1 MTFSIVAIDPETGE
15 AGFAIASCCWDAG
28 QVCMAKP
35 TGAIASQAN
44 GNVQFLSIFFE
55 KLDEGLS
62 LEQIME
68 HLRTIDPDIQTRQI
82 GMVSPG
88 KTFAFTGE
96 KCSFWNGHR
105 TGKNY
110 SCQGNILVGPQVIEA
125 MARTFESAE
134 GQLFE
139 RLYAA
144 MKAADAAGGDSR
156 GRQSARLMVAGK
168 GAGAIDITI
177 EDSENPVAEMGRI
190 LDVRRNLVQI
200 FGYLGEFSKAEDADK
215 LAILEKYRDFLDD
228 KREPRYLDWWET
240 LADSYYKIGEREKA
254 IEIYRIY
261 LAINPGMARI
271 FRENA
276 KAGNFPKDVARAL
289 DIKFNH
295 SNNRD

>member
-28 QVCMAKP
+28 QVCMARP

-44 GNVQFLSIFFE
+44 GNVGFLKIFFE
-55 KLDEGLS
+55 KLEEGLS
-62 LEQIME
+62 PEQIME
-68 HLRTIDPDIQTRQI
+68 HFQSIDEEFQTRQI
-82 GMVSPG
+82 GMVSSSG
-88 KTFAFTGE
+88 DVIAFTGQ

-125 MARTFESAE
+125 MASEFEKTE

-144 MKAADAAGGDSR
+144 LKTADAAGGDSR

-168 GAGAIDITI
+168 GVGEIDITI
-177 EDSENPVAEMGRI
+177 EDSQDPVAEMGRI
-190 LDVRRNLVQI
+190 LDVRRNLVRI

-215 LAILEKYRDFLDD
+215 PAVLKKYRDFLQD
-228 KREPRYLDWWET
+228 KRETRYLDWWET
-240 LADSYYKIGEREKA
+240 LADSYYKLGEKEKA

-261 LAINPGMARI
+261 LEIRPDMARI

-276 KAGNFPKDVARAL
+276 KAGNFPKDVLEAL
-289 DIKFNH
+289 GG
-295 SNNRD
+295 